1 MRNPIGQQMGKVRDE
16 GSLRLGGGGGDC
28 KQFLLGKWS
37 KLCYL
42 LGVSP
47 DRGGGLLKKPW
58 VS

>member
-1 MRNPIGQQMGKVRDE
+1 MGKVRDK
-16 GSLRLGGGGGDC
+16 GSLRLGGGGEGVDC

-42 LGVSP
+42 LGVSSG
-47 DRGGGLLKKPW
+47 RGGGLLKKPW